1 MARALTHDTPYLTKV
16 MLTYATEYSK
26 YSSSFT
32 KLLQACS
39 EKVGDGPGAE
49 VLKEN
54 LEEEMG
60 DNKLGEAELEALGKL
75 GIPSNSVEGVAH
87 KQIFAD
93 FVEAIRRHVE
103 DGEPYAT
110 ACISGST
117 PGQTFLNRIQS
128 LIDDCPAHVGLAV
141 LAYSAELLV
150 EPMFKSL
157 FEGLTHHTNLTA
169 VETRFFP
176 LHISCDDGHF
186 HKLASVVEAH
196 AKTKAQRKEIYEA
209 VVTALEARAHR
220 GTGSL
225 RYPVLKLLLPKSQAR
240 ATFWDELNEMCGG
253 GTESKEA
260 EAASSLCN

>member
-110 ACISGST
+110 ARSGST

-150 EPMFKSL
+150 EPQSCYSRASP
-157 FEGLTHHTNLTA
+157 TIQ
-169 VETRFFP
+169 
-176 LHISCDDGHF
+176 ISP
-186 HKLASVVEAH
+186 
-196 AKTKAQRKEIYEA
+196 R
-209 VVTALEARAHR
+209 
-220 GTGSL
+220 L
-225 RYPVLKLLLPKSQAR
+225 RR
-240 ATFWDELNEMCGG
+240 
-253 GTESKEA
+253 
-260 EAASSLCN
+260 ASSLYTSHATTATSISLLPWWRHTPRPRPNARRSTRQL

>member
-1 MARALTHDTPYLTKV
+1 

-32 KLLQACS
+32 KLLQACL
-39 EKVGDGPGAE
+39 EKCGDGPGAE
-49 VLKEN
+49 VLREN
-54 LEEEMG
+54 LEEERG
-60 DNKLGEAELEALGKL
+60 DSKLGEAELEVLSKL

-87 KQIFAD
+87 TQIFAD

-110 ACISGST
+110 ARSGST

-150 EPMFKSL
+150 EPMYVEL
-157 FEGLTHHTNLTA
+157 FEGLCHHTNLTA

-196 AKTKAQRKEIYEA
+196 AETKAERKEIYEA
-209 VVTALEARAHR
+209 VMKALEARA
-220 GTGSL
+220 TL
-225 RYPVLKLLLPKSQAR
+225 
-240 ATFWDELNEMCGG
+240 WWELNEMCRG

>member
-1 MARALTHDTPYLTKV
+1 

-39 EKVGDGPGAE
+39 EKCGDGPGAE
-49 VLKEN
+49 VLREN
-54 LEEEMG
+54 LEEERG
-60 DNKLGEAELEALGKL
+60 DSKLGEAELEVLSKL

-87 KQIFAD
+87 TQIFAD

-150 EPMFKSL
+150 E
-157 FEGLTHHTNLTA
+157 GLT
-169 VETRFFP
+169 RGP
-176 LHISCDDGHF
+176 YPP
-186 HKLASVVEAH
+186 
-196 AKTKAQRKEIYEA
+196 YES
-209 VVTALEARAHR
+209 HR
-220 GTGSL
+220 G
-225 RYPVLKLLLPKSQAR
+225 
-240 ATFWDELNEMCGG
+240 
-253 GTESKEA
+253 
-260 EAASSLCN
+260 

>member
-110 ACISGST
+110 ARSGST

-150 EPMFKSL
+150 EPMHKSL

-209 VVTALEARAHR
+209 IMMALEARAH
-220 GTGSL
+220 TG
-225 RYPVLKLLLPKSQAR
+225 VLVA
-240 ATFWDELNEMCGG
+240 
-253 GTESKEA
+253 
-260 EAASSLCN
+260 

>member
-1 MARALTHDTPYLTKV
+1 
-16 MLTYATEYSK
+16 MLTYATEYSE

-39 EKVGDGPGAE
+39 KKFGDGPGAE
-49 VLKEN
+49 VLNEN

-87 KQIFAD
+87 TRIFAD

-110 ACISGST
+110 SGST
-117 PGQTFLNRIQS
+117 PGQTFLNKIQS

-150 EPMFKSL
+150 EPMYENL
-157 FEGLTHHTNLTA
+157 LEGLTHHTNLTA
-169 VETRFFP
+169 VETCFFP

-209 VVTALEARAHR
+209 VMKALEARA
-220 GTGSL
+220 
-225 RYPVLKLLLPKSQAR
+225 
-240 ATFWDELNEMCGG
+240 TFWWEINEMCRG

>member
-1 MARALTHDTPYLTKV
+1 

-32 KLLQACS
+32 KLLQACL
-39 EKVGDGPGAE
+39 EKCGDGPGAE
-49 VLKEN
+49 VLREN
-54 LEEEMG
+54 LEEERG
-60 DNKLGEAELEALGKL
+60 DSKLGEAELEVLSKL

-87 KQIFAD
+87 TQIFAD

-150 EPMFKSL
+150 EPQSCYSRASP
-157 FEGLTHHTNLTA
+157 TIQ
-169 VETRFFP
+169 
-176 LHISCDDGHF
+176 ISP
-186 HKLASVVEAH
+186 
-196 AKTKAQRKEIYEA
+196 R
-209 VVTALEARAHR
+209 
-220 GTGSL
+220 L
-225 RYPVLKLLLPKSQAR
+225 RR
-240 ATFWDELNEMCGG
+240 
-253 GTESKEA
+253 
-260 EAASSLCN
+260 ASSLYTSHATTATSISLLPWWRHTPRPRPNARRSTRRL

>member
-110 ACISGST
+110 ARSGST

-150 EPMFKSL
+150 EPIL
-157 FEGLTHHTNLTA
+157 EGLTHHTNLTA

-196 AKTKAQRKEIYEA
+196 AETKAERKEIYEA
-209 VVTALEARAHR
+209 VMKALEARA
-220 GTGSL
+220 TL
-225 RYPVLKLLLPKSQAR
+225 
-240 ATFWDELNEMCGG
+240 WWELNEMCRG

>member
-1 MARALTHDTPYLTKV
+1 
-16 MLTYATEYSK
+16 MLTYATEYSE

-32 KLLQACS
+32 QLLQACS
-39 EKVGDGPGAE
+39 EKFGDGPGAE

-54 LEEEMG
+54 LEDEMG

-87 KQIFAD
+87 THIFAD

-117 PGQTFLNRIQS
+117 PGQTFLNMIQS
-128 LIDDCPAHVGLAV
+128 LIHDCSPTAALAV
-141 LAYSAELLV
+141 LAYSSELLV
-150 EPMFKSL
+150 EPMYEKL
-157 FEGLTHHTNLTA
+157 LEGLKSHTNLTA

-186 HKLASVVEAH
+186 HKLAAVVEAQ

-209 VVTALEARAHR
+209 VVKALEARA
-220 GTGSL
+220 
-225 RYPVLKLLLPKSQAR
+225 
-240 ATFWDELNEMCGG
+240 TFLFELDEICRG
-253 GTESKEA
+253 GTESNEA

>member
-1 MARALTHDTPYLTKV
+1 

-110 ACISGST
+110 ARSGST

-150 EPMFKSL
+150 EPMHKSL

-209 VVTALEARAHR
+209 IMMALEARAH
-220 GTGSL
+220 TG
-225 RYPVLKLLLPKSQAR
+225 VLVA
-240 ATFWDELNEMCGG
+240 
-253 GTESKEA
+253 
-260 EAASSLCN
+260 

>member
-1 MARALTHDTPYLTKV
+1 MTHLTKV
-16 MLTYATEYSK
+16 MLTYATEYSV

-32 KLLQACS
+32 KLLQDCS
-39 EKVGDGPGAE
+39 AKFGVGPGAE

-87 KQIFAD
+87 TQMFAD

-110 ACISGST
+110 ARPGST

-128 LIDDCPAHVGLAV
+128 LIDDYPAHVGLAV

-150 EPMFKSL
+150 EPMHENL
-157 FEGLTHHTNLTA
+157 LQGLTSHTNLTA

-176 LHISCDDGHF
+176 LHISCDDDHF

-196 AKTKAQRKEIYEA
+196 AKTTTQRTEIYEA
-209 VVTALEARAHR
+209 VVNALEARA
-220 GTGSL
+220 TM
-225 RYPVLKLLLPKSQAR
+225 
-240 ATFWDELNEMCGG
+240 WDELNEMCRGD
-253 GTESKEA
+253 TECK
-260 EAASSLCN
+260 EAASSLCK

>member
-110 ACISGST
+110 ARSGST
-117 PGQTFLNRIQS
+117 PGQTFLNRIES

-150 EPMFKSL
+150 EPY
-157 FEGLTHHTNLTA
+157 TNPYS
-169 VETRFFP
+169 R
-176 LHISCDDGHF
+176 D
-186 HKLASVVEAH
+186 
-196 AKTKAQRKEIYEA
+196 
-209 VVTALEARAHR
+209 
-220 GTGSL
+220 
-225 RYPVLKLLLPKSQAR
+225 
-240 ATFWDELNEMCGG
+240 
-253 GTESKEA
+253 
-260 EAASSLCN
+260 